1 MSLSKSSKKWLDR
14 QKKDPFVRQAKEAGY
29 RSRAAFKLIEIQE
42 KYQIIQPGM
51 RVLELGCAPGSWT
64 ELIAEWTGAE
74 GQVYAIDLLET
85 APIGNV
91 EIRQGNMESKES
103 DQWYHSIAA
112 DGLDLVLSDIA
123 PNMCGHQRTDQL
135 RSAHLVEVAIDISR
149 NYLQDHGSLLVKAFH
164 GSGFNDILKTLRST
178 YKHVKVVKPD
188 ASRRESGEIYML
200 CLDKMPH
207 TEATGDPLP

>member
-112 DGLDLVLSDIA
+112 NGLDLVLSDIA

-135 RSAHLVEVAIDISR
+135 RSAHLVEVAVDISR

-178 YKHVKVVKPD
+178 YKRVKVVKPD
-188 ASRRESGEIYML
+188 ASRRESGEIYLL

-207 TEATGDPLP
+207 TEATGDPLS